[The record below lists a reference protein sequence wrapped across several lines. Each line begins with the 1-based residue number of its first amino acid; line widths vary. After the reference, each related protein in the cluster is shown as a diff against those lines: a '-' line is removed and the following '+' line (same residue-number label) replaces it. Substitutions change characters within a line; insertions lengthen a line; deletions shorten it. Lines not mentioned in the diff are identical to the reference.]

1 MGSADSVTP
10 VAHRRVRTPLLWS
23 LHHLPKAR
31 ILPEVLAGV
40 TLLAIAI
47 PEQLATSQLAEVPAF
62 LAILAFVGA
71 SITFAVLASNPIVSV
86 GADSTIAPL
95 FAVALVRLAAP
106 DSTNYLV
113 LVAATA
119 VVTGVLLIIVGAARL
134 GWIADFLSV
143 PIVTGFMI
151 GIGLTIMVHQLPDF
165 LGLAGESGS
174 VFHRV
179 GTIASHLGA
188 TNGWTF
194 ALAGATLVLLIVG
207 ERINARI
214 PWALFAVVG
223 TTLLVRFGHL
233 ASHHVS
239 TLGSLTV
246 LGPHFRLG
254 SFHWSDAGTVVTTA
268 LTLAIVIL
276 SQTAATSRDAADE
289 IGVAVDLNRDFVAVG
304 VANVVTGLGGSFPV
318 NASPARTGVV
328 RVAGGATQLVSL
340 VAALGALCVIGIAP
354 ALSDLPKAAL
364 AGVLIYVAGR
374 LVKVPMLRQ
383 IARVDRYE
391 LALALITGVA
401 VIAIGVQEGIAVAV
415 GLAVLDQTRRSAR
428 PRSDV
433 LGLRP
438 NSTSWEPLGR
448 DGAAPVDTV
457 TVLLFTAPL
466 YFVNAGRF
474 RAEVHTAM
482 QQFPATRHIVIDA
495 AAMSDI
501 DFTGLESLDAVVSDL
516 ARDHVDVVVARASDV
531 VSRTFARSPSPAVR
545 VLRTFDTVDE
555 AVRALTAS

>member
-1 MGSADSVTP
+1 
-10 VAHRRVRTPLLWS
+10 
-23 LHHLPKAR
+23 
-31 ILPEVLAGV
+31 
-40 TLLAIAI
+40 
-47 PEQLATSQLAEVPAF
+47 
-62 LAILAFVGA
+62 
-71 SITFAVLASNPIVSV
+71 
-86 GADSTIAPL
+86 
-95 FAVALVRLAAP
+95 
-106 DSTNYLV
+106 
-113 LVAATA
+113 
-119 VVTGVLLIIVGAARL
+119 
-134 GWIADFLSV
+134 
-143 PIVTGFMI
+143 
-151 GIGLTIMVHQLPDF
+151 
-165 LGLAGESGS
+165 
-174 VFHRV
+174 
-179 GTIASHLGA
+179 
-188 TNGWTF
+188 
-194 ALAGATLVLLIVG
+194 
-207 ERINARI
+207 
-214 PWALFAVVG
+214 
-223 TTLLVRFGHL
+223 
-233 ASHHVS
+233 
-239 TLGSLTV
+239 V

-304 VANVVTGLGGSFPV
+304 FANVVTGLGGAFPV

-374 LVKVPMLRQ
+374 LVKVPVLRR

-401 VIAIGVQEGIAVAV
+401 VIVIGVQEGIAVAV

-433 LGLRP
+433 LGRRP

-448 DGAAPVDTV
+448 DGAAPVDEV
-457 TVLLFTAPL
+457 TVLLFTAAL

-474 RAEVHTAM
+474 RAEVHSAM
-482 QQFPATRHIVIDA
+482 QQFPETKHIVIDA

-501 DFTGLESLDAVVSDL
+501 DFTGLESLGAVVSDL

-531 VSRTFARSPSPAVR
+531 VTRTFAHSPSPAVR
-545 VLRTFDTVDE
+545 ALRTFDTVDE
-555 AVRALTAS
+555 AVRALATT